1 MATGSLRATGANMDL
16 IMANKRR
23 EEIKLKVLNDYVGGQ
38 TRLTM
43 AAEMETAVPQRRR
56 AAQTLRLEM
65 ESRIAEEAARR
76 EAAKGERSTRSSK
89 ARRLPKSPG
98 GERPSKIPKREK

>member
-38 TRLTM
+38 TQRLWPLKWRRPCPS
-43 AAEMETAVPQRRR
+43 AGGPPKLSDWRWRVALRRKQRVEKRR
-56 AAQTLRLEM
+56 
-65 ESRIAEEAARR
+65 SD
-76 EAAKGERSTRSSK
+76 GRSMK
-89 ARRLPKSPG
+89 
-98 GERPSKIPKREK
+98 